1 MNADPTLGGLFI
13 WLVAA
18 LVAAVTVVSFRGD
31 GSRTERVHRYVRH
44 TEDQE
49 ELRRRRED

>member
-13 WLVAA
+13 WLAAA
-18 LVAAVTVVSFRGD
+18 LVAAVTVASFRD
-31 GSRTERVHRYVRH
+31 AGSQPRQEHRYVRH

-49 ELRRRRED
+49 QIRHREDD